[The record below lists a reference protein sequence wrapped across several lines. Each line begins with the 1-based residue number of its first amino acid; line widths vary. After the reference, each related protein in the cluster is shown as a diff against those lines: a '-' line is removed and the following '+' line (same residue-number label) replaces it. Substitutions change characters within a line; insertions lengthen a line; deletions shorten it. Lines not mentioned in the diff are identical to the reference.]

1 MADIEKLVYYSNGSK
16 KVLKSSDR
24 LVIQSGGLAFEGST
38 DDDYET
44 QLAVEDP
51 TADRTLTLPNAT
63 DTLVGKNTT
72 DTLTNKTL
80 TSVVLNTGVSG
91 TAIKDEDNMLS
102 NSNTHLATQ
111 QSIKAYVDTQVSS
124 SSSVS
129 ADDITTGDA
138 AVTLATSTGNITLDA
153 QGNDTDII
161 FKGTD
166 GGSDTTFLTL
176 DGSAAGAATFNSGIT
191 VGGNLIP
198 SSANTYSLGSATAEW
213 SDLYMGDGSKI
224 YLGNDQDVYLEHDPD
239 DGIQMHMSS
248 EGAIEPTFSI
258 VHNNASSHYQGPSL
272 QLHNTTMDSAS
283 DLIGSIRFTGASV
296 SSSTVYAS
304 GLGGNSG
311 TGTNIYFNVC
321 PSGATQQT
329 ALDITGV
336 SNTNGTIVR
345 INDHNGSTTGL
356 KLGNTLVTASGT
368 DLNILD
374 GVTSTTSEINLLD
387 GGTAVGS
394 SITVA
399 DADGFIINDAGIMK
413 TIPASDLKTY
423 IGAGAADDIT
433 TGDAAVTL
441 ATSAGNITIDA
452 QGNDTDIIFK
462 GTDNT
467 ADITM
472 LTLDGSAAGE
482 ATFNAGIITG
492 GNITPAASD
501 TYSLGSSSAE
511 WSDLYLGDNSKIY
524 FGNDQD
530 VFLTHSSDSGLFFE
544 MNSSI
549 QDLGDPSFT
558 IRTNVANTT
567 ANGPSVTLQKVYTQ
581 ANDLIGR
588 IILRGNSDYHSVF
601 ETKYLSSTADSEYSQ
616 LDMRVL
622 SGGTSAINTGASG
635 ITIMGN
641 ASSSVPEVLNNG
653 PTGLKVISGD
663 PSSRANYSHIYSKD
677 VSSSAEVFVQDE
689 AGNVTQISPHS
700 EEGDWIYWSENVKTG
715 KKVKVNMEKMIK
727 RLEVIT
733 GESFFEEYVEGN

>member
-63 DTLVGKNTT
+63 DTLIGKNTT

-80 TSVVLNTGVSG
+80 TSAVLNTGVSG
-91 TAIKDEDNMLS
+91 TAIKDEDNMSS
-102 NSNTHLATQ
+102 NSNAHLATQ

-124 SSSVS
+124 SSSVA

-138 AVTLATSTGNITLDA
+138 AVTIATSAGNITLDA
-153 QGNDTDII
+153 QGSDTDII

-166 GGSDTTFLTL
+166 GVSDTTFLTL

-198 SSANTYSLGSATAEW
+198 SAVGSYSLGSISNEW
-213 SDLYMGDGSKI
+213 GNLHLSDNAYI
-224 YLGNDQDVYLEHDPD
+224 YFGNDNDVYLRHNPD
-239 DGIQMHMSS
+239 TGLTLSMPSSASGTYEPTFVISTENGDSNTLGPTLRIQNYSTS
-248 EGAIEPTFSI
+248 AGWAGAIEFYAE
-258 VHNNASSHYQGPSL
+258 NDA
-272 QLHNTTMDSAS
+272 
-283 DLIGSIRFTGASV
+283 GSIHQYAKFQTQLADTTSGAEEGNLSAYV
-296 SSSTVYAS
+296 Q
-304 GLGGNSG
+304 GGGNGGNYEGFRIEG
-311 TGTNIYFNVC
+311 TPEGCKFNL
-321 PSGATQQT
+321 P
-329 ALDITGV
+329 
-336 SNTNGTIVR
+336 R
-345 INDHNGSTTGL
+345 HNGSDEGL
-356 KLGNTLVTASGT
+356 SLGSVL
-368 DLNILD
+368 
-374 GVTSTTSEINLLD
+374 VTSTAAEINLLD
-387 GGTAVGS
+387 GGTSVGS

-399 DADGFIINDAGIMK
+399 DADGIIINDAGTMK

-423 IGAGAADDIT
+423 IGAGAADDLT

-441 ATSAGNITIDA
+441 TTSAGNITLDA

-511 WSDLYLGDNSKIY
+511 WSDLYLGDSSKIY

-653 PTGLKVISGD
+653 PTGLKVVSGD

-727 RLEVIT
+727 RVEVIT

>member
-1 MADIEKLVYYSNGSK
+1 
-16 KVLKSSDR
+16 
-24 LVIQSGGLAFEGST
+24 
-38 DDDYET
+38 
-44 QLAVEDP
+44 
-51 TADRTLTLPNAT
+51 
-63 DTLVGKNTT
+63 
-72 DTLTNKTL
+72 
-80 TSVVLNTGVSG
+80 
-91 TAIKDEDNMLS
+91 
-102 NSNTHLATQ
+102 
-111 QSIKAYVDTQVSS
+111 
-124 SSSVS
+124 
-129 ADDITTGDA
+129 
-138 AVTLATSTGNITLDA
+138 
-153 QGNDTDII
+153 
-161 FKGTD
+161 
-166 GGSDTTFLTL
+166 
-176 DGSAAGAATFNSGIT
+176 
-191 VGGNLIP
+191 
-198 SSANTYSLGSATAEW
+198 
-213 SDLYMGDGSKI
+213 
-224 YLGNDQDVYLEHDPD
+224 
-239 DGIQMHMSS
+239 
-248 EGAIEPTFSI
+248 
-258 VHNNASSHYQGPSL
+258 
-272 QLHNTTMDSAS
+272 
-283 DLIGSIRFTGASV
+283 
-296 SSSTVYAS
+296 
-304 GLGGNSG
+304 
-311 TGTNIYFNVC
+311 
-321 PSGATQQT
+321 
-329 ALDITGV
+329 
-336 SNTNGTIVR
+336 
-345 INDHNGSTTGL
+345 
-356 KLGNTLVTASGT
+356 
-368 DLNILD
+368 
-374 GVTSTTSEINLLD
+374 
-387 GGTAVGS
+387 
-394 SITVA
+394 
-399 DADGFIINDAGIMK
+399 
-413 TIPASDLKTY
+413 
-423 IGAGAADDIT
+423 
-433 TGDAAVTL
+433 
-441 ATSAGNITIDA
+441 
-452 QGNDTDIIFK
+452 
-462 GTDNT
+462 
-467 ADITM
+467 M

-653 PTGLKVISGD
+653 PTGLKVVPGD

-677 VSSSAEVFVQDE
+677 VSASAEVFVQDE